1 MHKIER
7 PPLLDSFG
15 QRLLDTFASRGQLCV
30 GLDPSTDQL
39 EKWGLKLSAAGA
51 EKFCSEIL
59 DNCIDEIGIVKPQ
72 VAFFEQFGSEGFA
85 ALERVLVRA
94 SEAGLIVIADAK
106 RGDIGSTMDGYA
118 RAWLSTEGPFVADA
132 VTVSPYLGSESLD
145 ATIAFALGNFK
156 GVFILAATSNPEA
169 KALQSSI
176 SDNQRSV
183 AGNVASFA
191 AGFNREALG
200 SVGLVLG
207 AQANLID
214 MAIETK
220 NLVHTPILAPG
231 FGAQGAKLSNAR
243 SIYEDLAD
251 VTIFNVSRSAAG
263 NSPLGLRERL
273 QSAKEEL
280 EIGLTR

>member
-1 MHKIER
+1 
-7 PPLLDSFG
+7 
-15 QRLLDTFASRGQLCV
+15 
-30 GLDPSTDQL
+30 LDPSAEQL
-39 EKWGLKLSAAGA
+39 AKWGLPVSAAGA
-51 EKFCSEIL
+51 EQFCIEMI
-59 DNCIDEIGIVKPQ
+59 DNCVDEIGILKPQ
-72 VAFFEQFGSEGFA
+72 VSFFEQFGSDGFA
-85 ALERVLVRA
+85 VLERVLVRA

-251 VTIFNVSRSAAG
+251 VTIFNVSRSVAG